1 MRVSCS
7 SVGHER
13 KIELQGDAM
22 TPSRARYSI
31 CLCFVAAILLVFLD
45 VSAEAQN
52 SGQTPPTAKVFS
64 AYAQS
69 HELVAKYRPP
79 VRTRSA
85 AGIAVYNAAS
95 PGVVFILVGDVQ
107 GNDLTNVSLGSG
119 VIIDSAGYV
128 LTNWHV
134 IAGHR
139 YAGVVLKPSTP
150 AELSDPRTYIGEVIS
165 ENSVVDLALI
175 KLQKPPADLRV
186 IPLGNI
192 SDVQIAETINVIGHP
207 AGGVPWSYTTG
218 VISQISKN
226 REWSYDDGSKHE
238 ADVLQMQTAINPGN
252 SGGPVLDDSGKL
264 LGLVAMSREGSQN
277 LDFAIAINVIRS
289 FTSQAMASTAR

>member
-1 MRVSCS
+1 MTS
-7 SVGHER
+7 S
-13 KIELQGDAM
+13 
-22 TPSRARYSI
+22 TARYSVR
-31 CLCFVAAILLVFLD
+31 LLLVATTLLMFW
-45 VSAEAQN
+45 STSTRAQYSN
-52 SGQTPPTAKVFS
+52 QAQPTVTVFS
-64 AYAQS
+64 AYAQN
-69 HELVAKYRPP
+69 HKLVAKYRPP